1 MSLQR
6 VCGCVCVDARQRAS
20 VWFVSWQLIRIPAG
34 FYDPLLPWLGISLLT
49 STGKAWKAK
58 RRMLTPAFHFKIL
71 QNYAAV
77 NIAQTNVFLDLMC
90 ASHPRCCAGHTRT
103 YPLHTRTRVVQSGC
117 SPSWRGLIFALSVH
131 IHP

>member
-1 MSLQR
+1 MLGDSVYYRLFR
-6 VCGCVCVDARQRAS
+6 VDYRLTTRT
-20 VWFVSWQLIRIPAG
+20 PAAPI
-34 FYDPLLPWLGISLLT
+34 YDNVIHWLGISLLT

-90 ASHPRCCAGHTRT
+90 AAHRTSHTIRCDGHTQR
-103 YPLHTRTRVVQSGC
+103 C
-117 SPSWRGLIFALSVH
+117 
-131 IHP
+131 IHSRSRHA